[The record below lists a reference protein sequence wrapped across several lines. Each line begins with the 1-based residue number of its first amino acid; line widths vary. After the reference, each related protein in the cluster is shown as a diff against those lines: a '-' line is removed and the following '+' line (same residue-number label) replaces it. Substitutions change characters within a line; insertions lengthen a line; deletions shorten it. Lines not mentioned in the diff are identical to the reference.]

1 MHRIKEYLRAIR
13 LIFLEAKHPVH
24 TLAYLKFKHPPYE
37 IALKT
42 GVKIVA
48 KDLPFVLNKLMESYL
63 KTNFGS
69 SDRYEYNYNGTVYCI
84 DGFNSPATIFSTFIY
99 QDWRRLNVKNKY
111 VLDIGGYIGDTAI
124 YYATRGAKKVVVFE
138 PFPYSFKIALDN
150 VVQNNLQDVIEINN
164 CSVGGEDSYININP
178 GYINTNES
186 FAVDQLEGVKVPVIT
201 LRSIVERYQ
210 IDNWLL
216 KMNCEGCE
224 YEALART
231 DIKTLRKFSE
241 VLMHYHGDP
250 QPLVGKLR
258 EAGFKIRLDG
268 LIYAKKE

>member
-1 MHRIKEYLRAIR
+1 M
-13 LIFLEAKHPVH
+13 
-24 TLAYLKFKHPPYE
+24 
-37 IALKT
+37 
-42 GVKIVA
+42 
-48 KDLPFVLNKLMESYL
+48 
-63 KTNFGS
+63 
-69 SDRYEYNYNGTVYCI
+69 
-84 DGFNSPATIFSTFIY
+84 
-99 QDWRRLNVKNKY
+99 KNKY

-124 YYATRGAKKVVVFE
+124 YYAARGAQKIVVFE

-164 CSVGGEDSYININP
+164 CSVGREDSYININP
-178 GYINTNES
+178 DYINTNES

-201 LRSIVERYQ
+201 LRSIVEKYQ

-250 QPLVGKLR
+250 QPLVGRLR
-258 EAGFKIRLDG
+258 EAGFKTRLDG
-268 LIYAKKE
+268 LIYAKKV